1 MPRAITLISPQTPA
15 LTTIPPPTLRPGT
28 LLVQPKAVALNPTD
42 LKKASSPNTPLHLPL
57 GCDYAGTVLSI
68 HPETQTAFQPGDR
81 IFGFVSG
88 CNPLHPSDGSF
99 STATPAVAALQFP
112 IPAHLSFAEAATF
125 GIALTTIGQSLYQ
138 TLNLAAPDAPLAT
151 PLPILIYGGSSAM
164 GTMAIQF
171 AKLSGYRVFTTCS
184 PRNFDLVRAYGADE
198 VFDYRD
204 DAAAAAALI
213 NSKTQ
218 DRLGLVLDT
227 IGGAEAV
234 AFCDRALSSQGGEFA
249 TLLTDT
255 VIPRA
260 NVRTRIT
267 VAYTAMGEE
276 VELGGFRLPA
286 RKEDY
291 EFAVEWTRKIS
302 PFLQDGRIK
311 PHPVRVVEGG
321 LQGLVDRGFGIM
333 EAGKVS
339 GEKLVFEVEAASD

>member
-1 MPRAITLISPQTPA
+1 MPLAITLTSPHTPT

-42 LKKASSPNTPLHLPL
+42 LKKASSPNTPLNLPL

-68 HPETQTAFQPGDR
+68 HPNTTTDFQPGDR

-88 CNPLHPSDGSF
+88 CNPLHPTDGAF
-99 STATPAVAALQFP
+99 STATPAVAALQLL

-138 TLNLAAPDAPLAT
+138 TLNLAPPDTPLSE

-184 PRNFDLVRAYGADE
+184 PRNFELVRSYGADE

-204 DAAAAAALI
+204 PDAAALI
-213 NSKTQ
+213 NEKTGN
-218 DRLGLVLDT
+218 RLRLVMDT
-227 IGGAEAV
+227 IGGEEAV
-234 AFCDRALSSQGGEFA
+234 AFCDRAMSAEGGEFA

-255 VIPRA
+255 VIPRE

-276 VELGGFRLPA
+276 LELGGHRIPA

-291 EFAVEWTRKIS
+291 DFAVEWMRKLW
-302 PFLQDGRIK
+302 PFLQDGKIK

-321 LQGLVDRGFGIM
+321 LKGLAEQGFEIM
-333 EAGKVS
+333 RQGKLS
-339 GEKLVFEVEAASD
+339 GEKLVVEVETE